1 MRLRRP
7 KAQPDT
13 DKPINKI
20 SSLKRIKSKNNSMNN
35 TTASQPEVIN
45 KVKQTLSRHILADG
59 FDFVMDLEKSQGSW
73 IHDSL
78 TGKNYL
84 DMFSMFG
91 SASIGYN
98 HPYLVQHQNWLGK
111 MAINKPT
118 LADVYSEEYAEFM
131 EVFERVA
138 IPEHLQYA
146 FFISGGTLAVENAM
160 KACFDWK
167 TRKNFEKD
175 INVEGDICIHF
186 RQAFHGR
193 SGYTLSLTNTS
204 DPRKY
209 QYFPKFDWPRII
221 NPHLTF
227 PITEENLEET
237 IKNEQLA
244 LLNIEEAILSSPN
257 RVACII
263 IEPIQAEGGDHH
275 FRDEFFRGL
284 RDLCDQNEVL
294 LIFDEVQTG
303 IGITGKMWAFEH
315 FTAKPDIIAF
325 GKKTQVCGVLANKE
339 KFDEIPNNV
348 FRESSRINST
358 FGGNFID
365 MMRFKLI
372 LEVIEK
378 ENLCQNAETV
388 GSYLLNG
395 LQQLAKKYPDVISNP
410 RGRGLMCAFDLP
422 DGAQR
427 DRMREIL
434 YEDHLIILP
443 CGDQSL
449 RFRPHLNVSQEEI
462 QIALDKIEKLVSN
475 H

>member
-1 MRLRRP
+1 
-7 KAQPDT
+7 
-13 DKPINKI
+13 
-20 SSLKRIKSKNNSMNN
+20 MNDAIASHPE
-35 TTASQPEVIN
+35 TTN
-45 KVKQTLSRHILADG
+45 KVKETLSKHILADG
-59 FDFVMDLEKSQGSW
+59 FDFVMDLEKSHGSW
-73 IHDSL
+73 IYDKISN
-78 TGKNYL
+78 TEFL

-98 HPYLVQHQNWLGK
+98 HPHLVENSAWLGK

-118 LADVYSEEYAEFM
+118 LADVYSDEYAEFM
-131 EVFERVA
+131 DTFARVA

-146 FFISGGTLAVENAM
+146 FFISGGTLGVENAM

-167 TRKNFEKD
+167 TRKNFEKGLTT
-175 INVEGDICIHF
+175 EGDICIHF

-209 QYFPKFDWPRII
+209 QYFPKFDWPRIL
-221 NPHLTF
+221 NPHLNF

-237 IKNEQLA
+237 IKNENLA
-244 LLNIEEAILSSPN
+244 LLNIQQAIISNPD

-275 FRDEFFRGL
+275 FRDEFFQGL
-284 RDLCDQNEVL
+284 RKICDENEVL

-315 FTAKPDIIAF
+315 FTAKPDIISF
-325 GKKTQVCGVLANKE
+325 GKKTQVCGCLANKE

-365 MMRFKLI
+365 MCRFKLI

-378 ENLCQNAETV
+378 ENLLENARVV
-388 GSYLLNG
+388 GEHLLNG
-395 LQQLAKKYPDVISNP
+395 LKNLELKYPEKLSGA
-410 RGRGLMCAFDLP
+410 RGRGLMCAIDLP
-422 DGAQR
+422 SGAER
-427 DRMREIL
+427 DAMREEL
-434 YEDHLIILP
+434 YKENVIILA
-443 CGDQSL
+443 CGDQSI
-449 RFRPHLNVSQEEI
+449 RFRPHLNVSKEEI
-462 QIALDKIEKLVSN
+462 DIALQKIDKVITEKFAMKPEDASI
-475 H
+475 

>member
-1 MRLRRP
+1 
-7 KAQPDT
+7 
-13 DKPINKI
+13 
-20 SSLKRIKSKNNSMNN
+20 MNDAI
-35 TTASQPEVIN
+35 ASHPQVTN
-45 KVKQTLSRHILADG
+45 KVKATLAKHILADG
-59 FDFVMDLEKSQGSW
+59 FDFVMDLEKSHGSW
-73 IHDSL
+73 IHDKLSG
-78 TGKNYL
+78 TDYL
-84 DMFSMFG
+84 DMFSMFA

-98 HPYLVQHQNWLGK
+98 HPYLVKNQDWLGK

-131 EVFERVA
+131 ETFARVA

-167 TRKNFEKD
+167 TRKNFEKELD
-175 INVEGDICIHF
+175 TEGDICIHF

-209 QYFPKFDWPRII
+209 QYFPKFDWPRIL
-221 NPHLTF
+221 NPHLNF

-237 IKNEQLA
+237 IKNENLA
-244 LLNIEEAILSSPN
+244 LLNIEEAILSNPD

-275 FRDEFFRGL
+275 FRDEFFQGL
-284 RDLCDQNEVL
+284 RKLCDENEVL

-315 FTAKPDIIAF
+315 FTAKPDIISF

-339 KFDEIPNNV
+339 KFDEVPNNV

-365 MMRFKLI
+365 MMRLKLI
-372 LEVIEK
+372 LEVIEN
-378 ENLCQNAETV
+378 ENLVENAKNV
-388 GSYLLNG
+388 GTYLLNG
-395 LQQLAKKYPDVISNP
+395 LKNLEAKYPNVISGA
-410 RGRGLMCAFDLP
+410 RGRGLMCAINLP
-422 DGAQR
+422 TGADR
-427 DRMREIL
+427 DRMREEL
-434 YEDHLIILP
+434 YKENVIILS
-443 CGDQSL
+443 CGDNSI
-449 RFRPHLNVSQEEI
+449 RFRPHLNVSEEEI
-462 QIALDKIEKLVSN
+462 QIVLDKIEKIIEGGF
-475 H
+475 

>member
-1 MRLRRP
+1 
-7 KAQPDT
+7 
-13 DKPINKI
+13 
-20 SSLKRIKSKNNSMNN
+20 MNDAI
-35 TTASQPEVIN
+35 ASHPQVTN
-45 KVKQTLSRHILADG
+45 KVKATLTKHILADG
-59 FDFVMDLEKSQGSW
+59 FDFVMDLEKSHGSW
-73 IHDSL
+73 IHDKLSG
-78 TGKNYL
+78 TDYL
-84 DMFSMFG
+84 DMFSMFA

-98 HPYLVQHQNWLGK
+98 HPYLVKNQDWLGK

-131 EVFERVA
+131 ETFARVA

-167 TRKNFEKD
+167 TRKNFEKELD
-175 INVEGDICIHF
+175 TEGDICIHF

-209 QYFPKFDWPRII
+209 QYFPKFDWPRIL
-221 NPHLTF
+221 NPHLNF

-237 IKNEQLA
+237 IKNENLA
-244 LLNIEEAILSSPN
+244 LLNIEEAILSNPN

-275 FRDEFFRGL
+275 FRDEFFQGL
-284 RDLCDQNEVL
+284 RKLCDENEVL

-315 FTAKPDIIAF
+315 FTAKPDIISF

-339 KFDEIPNNV
+339 KFDEVPNNV

-365 MMRFKLI
+365 MMRLKLI
-372 LEVIEK
+372 LEVIEN
-378 ENLCQNAETV
+378 ENLVENAKNV
-388 GSYLLNG
+388 GTYLLNG
-395 LQQLAKKYPDVISNP
+395 LKNLEAKYPNVISGA
-410 RGRGLMCAFDLP
+410 RGRGLMCAINLP
-422 DGAQR
+422 TGADR
-427 DRMREIL
+427 DRMREEL
-434 YEDHLIILP
+434 YKENVIILS
-443 CGDQSL
+443 CGDNSI
-449 RFRPHLNVSQEEI
+449 RFRPHLNVSEEEI
-462 QIALDKIEKLVSN
+462 QIVLDKIEKIIEGGF
-475 H
+475 